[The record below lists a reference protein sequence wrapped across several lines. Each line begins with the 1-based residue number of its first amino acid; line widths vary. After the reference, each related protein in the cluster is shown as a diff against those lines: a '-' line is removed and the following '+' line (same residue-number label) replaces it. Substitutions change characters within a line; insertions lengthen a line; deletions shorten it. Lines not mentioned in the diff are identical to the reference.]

1 MPFHRLIPKGNEI
14 MSALL
19 RFPIRRSL
27 AAAILLGSVYTTTAE
42 ANQIIDFS
50 TLPQESVDGV
60 TADGVTFGYTEFGSS
75 SPEAFFD
82 QSVGAG
88 NTVLVQ
94 PVALVGF
101 ADGVLTMNFASPVS
115 EIAFPVAL
123 TTNASLTPGFSVTVF
138 DASGDVLETE
148 NIDTTALANFSE
160 GAFSYDGSDAS
171 SVAITFDSVGG
182 VFQGDANQFALGSV
196 QIPEPGSLGILTM
209 GLMAMGAMVMRRRQA

>member
-1 MPFHRLIPKGNEI
+1 MPLHRHNLKGNEI
-14 MSALL
+14 MS
-19 RFPIRRSL
+19 FPIRRSL
-27 AAAILLGSVYTTTAE
+27 AAAILLGSVYTTAAN
-42 ANQIIDFS
+42 ANQTIDFS
-50 TLPQESVDGV
+50 GLPAESVDGV
-60 TADGVTFGYTEFGSS
+60 TAGGVTFGYSEFGSS
-75 SPEAFFD
+75 SPQAFFD

-115 EIAFPVAL
+115 EIDFPVAL

-160 GAFSYDGSDAS
+160 GAFSYDGADAS
-171 SVAITFDSVGG
+171 SVAISFDSV
-182 VFQGDANQFALGSV
+182 DANEFALGSV
-196 QIPEPGSLGILTM
+196 QIPEPGSLGILTI